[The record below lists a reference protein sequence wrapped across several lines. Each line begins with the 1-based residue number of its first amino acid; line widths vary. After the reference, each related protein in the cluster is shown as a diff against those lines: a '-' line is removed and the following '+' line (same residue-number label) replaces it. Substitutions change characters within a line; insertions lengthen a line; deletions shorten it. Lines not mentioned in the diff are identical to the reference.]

1 MMTKCELIGELKK
14 KGIKGYSKLNRA
26 DMVNLLSSGR
36 SKKRQSS
43 TDKVAGRF
51 EEPSLALGQRTKSV
65 RQE

>member
-1 MMTKCELIGELKK
+1 MMTKCELIVELKK

-26 DMVNLLSSGR
+26 GMVNLLSSGR
-36 SKKRQSS
+36 SKKKQSS

-51 EEPSLALGQRTKSV
+51 DLALGQRVKSG

>member
-1 MMTKCELIGELKK
+1 MMTKCELIVELKK

-26 DMVNLLSSGR
+26 GMVNLLSSGR
-36 SKKRQSS
+36 SKKKQSS

-51 EEPSLALGQRTKSV
+51 DLALGQRTKSG